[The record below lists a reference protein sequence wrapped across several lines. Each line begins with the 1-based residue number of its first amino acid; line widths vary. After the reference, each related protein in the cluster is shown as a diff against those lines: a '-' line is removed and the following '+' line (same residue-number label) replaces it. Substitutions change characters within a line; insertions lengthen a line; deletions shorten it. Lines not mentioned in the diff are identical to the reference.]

1 MSKGGFFLQGIVALP
16 CASQSTDTLAK
27 HTYTAINTTSNPNP
41 NPSSLI
47 QEYEGKNSTMK
58 PNTTFSV
65 LSADYLKNTLGNAN
79 IQDKTHTCTHTHAY
93 THTHRNLPGHIV
105 YRQNNSLFQRIRCNN
120 PCSETLVGGF
130 KGFNWGLR
138 CKVLFLVSL
147 WRQRNKLCI
156 FFKSA

>member
-1 MSKGGFFLQGIVALP
+1 MSKGVFFLQGIVALP

-47 QEYEGKNSTMK
+47 QEYEGKDSTMK

-79 IQDKTHTCTHTHAY
+79 IQNKTHTHTHTHTL
-93 THTHRNLPGHIV
+93 THTEIS
-105 YRQNNSLFQRIRCNN
+105 QA
-120 PCSETLVGGF
+120 TLCTDKTTHYF
-130 KGFNWGLR
+130 KG
-138 CKVLFLVSL
+138 SDAITPA
-147 WRQRNKLCI
+147 QRH
-156 FFKSA
+156 S

>member
-16 CASQSTDTLAK
+16 CASQTTDTLAK

-79 IQDKTHTCTHTHAY
+79 IQDKTHTCTHTHIHS
-93 THTHRNLPGHIV
+93 HTP
-105 YRQNNSLFQRIRCNN
+105 
-120 PCSETLVGGF
+120 
-130 KGFNWGLR
+130 
-138 CKVLFLVSL
+138 
-147 WRQRNKLCI
+147 
-156 FFKSA
+156 KSPRPHCVQTKQLIISKDQMQ